1 MKRNFRLVLSLALSA
16 VLVPAA
22 AFATGHDRHDD
33 RGHWADKGKNKDKSG
48 KHADNRD
55 RDDWR
60 RGDRDRQNDHDRDD
74 RIVRHRGDGDH
85 DRDDRIAR
93 VRDRER
99 EERERRWREDQR
111 QENLRREREWR
122 RQREW
127 EREHDRMIA
136 QRGPNHTPA
145 GWSQGKKTGWKN
157 CNVPPGQARPSGC
170 EAAPTQPLPPQAQRR
185 DKDQDRDDANRTTRV
200 RDSNVRQQPPMSER
214 H

>member
-1 MKRNFRLVLSLALSA
+1 MRRNFRLALFLALIGA
-16 VLVPAA
+16 LVPAA
-22 AFATGHDRHDD
+22 AFAKDRDRHDN
-33 RGHWADKGKNKDKSG
+33 RGHWADKNKDKSE
-48 KHADNRD
+48 KHVDHRD
-55 RDDWR
+55 RSDWR
-60 RGDRDRQNDHDRDD
+60 RDDRDRHNDHDRDD
-74 RIVRHRGDGDH
+74 RIVRRADH

-127 EREHDRMIA
+127 EREHDRMIT
-136 QRGPNHTPA
+136 QRGANHTPA

-157 CNVPPGQARPSGC
+157 CNVPPGQTKPSGC
-170 EAAPTQPLPPQAQRR
+170 EAAPVQSLPPQAQRR
-185 DKDQDRDDANRTTRV
+185 GNNHDRDDANRTTRV